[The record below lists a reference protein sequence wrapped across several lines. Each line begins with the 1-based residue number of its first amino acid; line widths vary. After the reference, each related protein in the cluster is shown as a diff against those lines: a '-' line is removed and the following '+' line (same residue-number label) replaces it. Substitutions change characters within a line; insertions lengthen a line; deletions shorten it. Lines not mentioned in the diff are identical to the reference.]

1 MKLIHVKWALWH
13 PLFSFNVSSCLIL
26 ILLHTIFWYKHYL
39 FVCQNKSNGPFA
51 AAVAV
56 DFFSWTAH
64 LFLQFSVVH
73 AIDRQK
79 NGRVWQFIHFLWW
92 ALIFHLTWNHNSSF
106 FGATKKCQA
115 KTCYAYHQIGI
126 KKTIIPCQLTLNI
139 IAIFLFSASLK
150 CIVVFSSISLFYII
164 YSFSVWLLFFCCCL
178 FSFALSHVL
187 CEKTEIEQTVT
198 ITTVNFLSIDAVHK

>member
-1 MKLIHVKWALWH
+1 MSKQKQR
-13 PLFSFNVSSCLIL
+13 
-26 ILLHTIFWYKHYL
+26 T
-39 FVCQNKSNGPFA
+39 VCCCCGCWF
-51 AAVAV
+51 
-56 DFFSWTAH
+56 
-64 LFLQFSVVH
+64 LFLNSAFISSICCGARYRPAEKWKILTIYSSLVMGFDLSFDMESQF
-73 AIDRQK
+73 K
-79 NGRVWQFIHFLWW
+79 L
-92 ALIFHLTWNHNSSF
+92 

-115 KTCYAYHQIGI
+115 KTCFANQQIGI